1 MLVLGKN
8 KLKFLSSA
16 DQVVLNSALFGDTFG
31 VGWFERQFMFLAHNG
46 QQRELLAEFRLLF
59 AVVVSDLEV
68 DLLDQRLL
76 RQHDRDSE

>member
-31 VGWFERQFMFLAHNG
+31 VG
-46 QQRELLAEFRLLF
+46 
-59 AVVVSDLEV
+59 
-68 DLLDQRLL
+68 
-76 RQHDRDSE
+76 